1 MLRLFAVLSLYLAA
15 CDALSLGMVRAPA
28 PARVGLSRAALTMQ
42 EGEEPV
48 PDPVP
53 EPEPE
58 PAAEPVVPEPV
69 PEPEPEITMAEELPP
84 LDLEDEPIDEASIA
98 KEALK
103 AEMSDGLTGSTR
115 PDRAVVGE
123 ILLALEAQNPT
134 RSPATSPLLNG
145 KWKFVYASGA
155 SPGLKALQLLLKS
168 AKSAPKSP
176 SGAEVVDVQDTFLT
190 ISPDQPRAT
199 SSVNLRFLSFE
210 NTVKLACR
218 LEAESAVRLTET
230 YDAAESEY
238 MSLRLPFQSP
248 VEYKRSLLISYLDEE
263 LLVVRDSLGRPD
275 VLMRCDEVAWAS
287 SSDGDADDSAPGAS

>member
-1 MLRLFAVLSLYLAA
+1 MLS
-15 CDALSLGMVRAPA
+15 
-28 PARVGLSRAALTMQ
+28 MQ
-42 EGEEPV
+42 VEGEP
-48 PDPVP
+48 
-53 EPEPE
+53 
-58 PAAEPVVPEPV
+58 VPEPV
-69 PEPEPEITMAEELPP
+69 PEPVAESVPEPDSEATPAPVPEPVPELVDEPPLAFADLPP
-84 LDLEDEPIDEASIA
+84 LEDETVDEGNIA

-103 AEMSDGLTGSTR
+103 AEVSDGLSGSSC

-134 RSPATSPLLNG
+134 RSPATSSLLNG

-155 SPGLKALQLLLKS
+155 SPGLKALQLLLQSTKI
-168 AKSAPKSP
+168 APKSP
-176 SGAEVVDVQDTFLT
+176 SGADIIDVQDSYLT
-190 ISPDQPRAT
+190 ITPEQPRAT
-199 SSVNLRFLSFE
+199 SSVSIRLLSFE

-248 VEYKRSLLISYLDEE
+248 IEYKRSLLISYLDDE

-275 VLMRCDEVAWAS
+275 VLMRCDEVAWAAS
-287 SSDGDADDSAPGAS
+287 SLGGDVTNADDDNMPGAS